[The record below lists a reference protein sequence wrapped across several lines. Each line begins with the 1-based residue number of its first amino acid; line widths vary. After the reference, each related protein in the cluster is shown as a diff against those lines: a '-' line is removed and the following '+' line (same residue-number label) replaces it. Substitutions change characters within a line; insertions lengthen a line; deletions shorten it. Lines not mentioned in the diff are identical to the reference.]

1 MKILSRD
8 RVEKYQQRTFNL
20 EPGRRITSKEQA
32 IRFVNQRGFIFFWPI
47 KGIQLPSLW
56 SAVAGDRPVAD
67 AHDDPGHVT
76 WGWKDSL
83 LGGHRWYYAKVL
95 RKKSTIISLVIAPY
109 FYALTENYGS
119 PEEDY
124 LLEYMQGRMTQEAKT
139 VYEVLLSEG
148 PLDTISLRRM
158 AKLSSRESD
167 SRFNRALTDLQAE
180 FKILPVG
187 TSQAGGWRYSFI
199 YETVHRHLP
208 DLLEKA
214 RQIQEGEARQ
224 KLVHLYL
231 DSVGA
236 APHRDLGKLF
246 QWPIPQIDEAIDKL
260 VYSEILIR
268 GVLLGEDSEEWVAL
282 PALL

>member
-95 RKKSTIISLVIAPY
+95 RKKSTIISLAIAPY

-148 PLDTISLRRM
+148 PLDTISLRRK

>member
-148 PLDTISLRRM
+148 PLDTISLRRK

-236 APHRDLGKLF
+236 APRRDLGKLF
-246 QWPIPQIDEAIDKL
+246 QWPISQIDEAIDKL
-260 VYSEILIR
+260 VYSEFLIR
-268 GVLLGEDSEEWVAL
+268 GVLLGEDSEEWVVL
-282 PALL
+282 PALW

>member
-148 PLDTISLRRM
+148 PLDTISLRRK